1 MEFKR
6 AQRVEGLVLE
16 EISKILQNKIN
27 DPRIGFATITK
38 VTMSDDLRIAKVFV
52 SIMGNE
58 KEKKNSLK
66 GLHSATGFIRKKLG
80 QRVHLRRVPELVF
93 KLDDSMEKSAK
104 ILNILSDLKE
114 AECRERNN

>member
-16 EISKILQNKIN
+16 EISKILQNKIR

-58 KEKKNSLK
+58 KEKKDSLK
-66 GLHSATGFIRKKLG
+66 GLHSATGFIRKELG
-80 QRVHLRRVPELVF
+80 HRVHLRRVPELVF
-93 KLDDSMEKSAK
+93 KLDDSIEKSAK

-114 AECRERNN
+114 AECHERNN

>member
-16 EISKILQNKIN
+16 EISKILQNKIK

-38 VTMSDDLRIAKVFV
+38 VTMSDDLRNAKVFV

-58 KEKKNSLK
+58 KEKKDSLK
-66 GLHSATGFIRKKLG
+66 GLHSATGFIRKELAH
-80 QRVHLRRVPELVF
+80 RVHLRHVPELVF